1 MQRPD
6 QPRLPTAYYLLK
18 RFLRRTLKRSKVA
31 LREPGNVTGK
41 NPGVLAVYEQEC
53 ASKNYRVD
61 HALICLELL
70 GLPGLAVSLQ
80 EIESIDIDRLPDSIR
95 LLLLHRLPMTS
106 GLKKLLSR
114 CERKKIPVILD
125 LDDAI
130 HDPDLYSRSAVFD
143 HLNKVERYLHL
154 QMAGKINETLMRATH
169 VTASTDKLAAYIRNC
184 RRDVSMIPNRVSQ
197 VMIDASRSS
206 SANRSGETMVIGYL
220 SGSDTHQRDLAGI
233 SGVILSIMEEIPE
246 TKLLLAGPVHLPGDL
261 AAMPPERII
270 RCPFQPWPV
279 YLSGFNE
286 ICINLAPLE
295 PENPFCLAKSAVK
308 YLEAALAGVPTIAY
322 PAPDFRR
329 LIRDGETGFLAQTPS
344 DWRRILRHCL
354 THPDQTRKT
363 GEIARRNVLA
373 NETVSNNT
381 PLWKDILQPIGVI

>member
-1 MQRPD
+1 M
-6 QPRLPTAYYLLK
+6 
-18 RFLRRTLKRSKVA
+18 
-31 LREPGNVTGK
+31 
-41 NPGVLAVYEQEC
+41 
-53 ASKNYRVD
+53 
-61 HALICLELL
+61 ICLEQL

-80 EIESIDIDRLPDSIR
+80 EIESIDIDGLPDSIR
-95 LLLLHRLPMTS
+95 LILLHRLPMTS
-106 GLKKLLSR
+106 SLKKLLSR
-114 CERKKIPVILD
+114 CDRKNIPVILD

-154 QMAGKINETLMRATH
+154 QMARKINETLMRATH

-184 RRDVSMIPNRVSQ
+184 RPNVSTIPNRVSQ

-206 SANRSGETMVIGYL
+206 STRSGETLVIGYL

-233 SGVILSIMEEIPE
+233 SGAILSIMEEIPE
-246 TKLLLAGPVHLPGDL
+246 TKLLLAGPVHLPGNL
-261 AAMPPERII
+261 AAMAPERII
-270 RCPFQPWPV
+270 HFPFQPWPH
-279 YLSGFNE
+279 YLSGFSE

-354 THPDQTRKT
+354 THPDQTFKT
-363 GEIARRNVLA
+363 GETARRNVLA

-381 PLWKDILQPIGVI
+381 PLWKDLLQPIKVI